1 MRSQFVTS
9 ELFNAL
15 RRNTLMVV
23 AVVITVA
30 ISLWFAFAGVLM
42 RKQVD
47 VMKGYWYD
55 KVEVSIF
62 LDKAVTQDQRT
73 SLQNDLS
80 GNPQVKS
87 LYYESREDAF
97 KRFKEDFKDTPD
109 LTKDATAQQMP
120 ESFRVKLKDPTKFQ
134 DVASEFLGR
143 PGVEQKNGIVNQ
155 RTLLEPFFR
164 MINRLQWTATAIAI
178 VQLFAG
184 ALLIGITIKVAA
196 FSRRRETGIM
206 RLVGASNLY
215 IQLPFLLEGAVEG
228 ALGGLLAV
236 GLLALTKLYVIDQ
249 LRDSIRFTS
258 WIGWPAVVSV
268 IPLVLLAGI
277 ALSVIAS
284 FISLRRY
291 LRV

>member
-1 MRSQFVTS
+1 VRSQFVAS

-15 RRNTLMVV
+15 RRNTLMVI

-47 VMKGYWYD
+47 AMKGYWYD

-62 LDKAVTQDQRT
+62 LDKAVTEEQRT
-73 SLQNDLS
+73 TLQSDLQS
-80 GNPQVKS
+80 NPQVKTVF
-87 LYYESREDAF
+87 YESQEDAF
-97 KRFKEDFKDTPD
+97 KRFKEDCKDSPD
-109 LTKDATAQQMP
+109 LVKDVTAQTLP

-134 DVASEFLGR
+134 DVQSEFSGR
-143 PGVEQKNGIVNQ
+143 PGVDEIKDQ
-155 RTLLEPFFR
+155 RALLDRFFK
-164 MINRLQWTATAIAI
+164 MINRMQWTATAIAI

-228 ALGGLLAV
+228 AIGGLLAV
-236 GLLALTKLYVIDQ
+236 GLLALTKVFVIDQ
-249 LRDSIRFTS
+249 LRRSIPFTT
-258 WIGWPAVVSV
+258 WIGWSQIVSV
-268 IPLVLLAGI
+268 MPLVMLAGI
-277 ALSVIAS
+277 ALSVTAS
-284 FISLRRY
+284 FVSLRRY

>member
-1 MRSQFVTS
+1 VRSQFVTS

-15 RRNTLMVV
+15 RRNTLMVI

-47 VMKGYWYD
+47 AMKGYWYD

-62 LDKAVTQDQRT
+62 LEKAVTQEQRT
-73 SLQNDLS
+73 TLQSDLQS
-80 GNPQVKS
+80 NPQVKTVF
-87 LYYESREDAF
+87 YESHEDAF
-97 KRFKEDFKDTPD
+97 KRFKEDFKDSPD
-109 LTKDATAQQMP
+109 LLKDVTAQTLP

-134 DVASEFLGR
+134 DVQSEFSGR
-143 PGVEQKNGIVNQ
+143 PGVEEIRNQ
-155 RTLLEPFFR
+155 RALLDPFFK
-164 MINRLQWTATAIAI
+164 MINRMQWTATAIAI

-228 ALGGLLAV
+228 AIGGLLAV
-236 GLLALTKLYVIDQ
+236 GLLALTKVFVIDQ
-249 LRDSIRFTS
+249 LRDSIKFTT
-258 WIGWPAVVSV
+258 WIGWPAIVSV
-268 IPLVLLAGI
+268 IPLVMLAGV

>member
-1 MRSQFVTS
+1 VRSQFVTS

-15 RRNTLMVV
+15 RRNTLMVI

-55 KVEVSIF
+55 KVEMSIF
-62 LDKAVTQDQRT
+62 LDKAVTEDQRT
-73 SLQNDLS
+73 TLQTDLQS
-80 GNPQVKS
+80 NPQVKTVF
-87 LYYESREDAF
+87 YESHEDAL
-97 KRFKEDFKDTPD
+97 KRFKEDFKDSPD
-109 LTKDATAQQMP
+109 LLKDVTAQTLP

-134 DVASEFLGR
+134 DVQSEFSGR
-143 PGVEQKNGIVNQ
+143 PGVEEIRNQ
-155 RTLLEPFFR
+155 RALLDPFFR
-164 MINRLQWTATAIAI
+164 MINRMQWTATAVAI

-228 ALGGLLAV
+228 AIGGLLAI
-236 GLLALTKLYVIDQ
+236 GLLALTKKYVIDQ
-249 LRDSIRFTS
+249 LRDSIQFTS
-258 WIGWPAVVSV
+258 WIGWREVLSV
-268 IPLVLLAGI
+268 MPLVMLAGI

>member
-1 MRSQFVTS
+1 MTS

-62 LDKAVTQDQRT
+62 LAQDVTEEQRT
-73 SLQNDLS
+73 TLQSDLT
-80 GNPQVKS
+80 GHAEVKTVF
-87 LYYESREDAF
+87 YESHEEAF
-97 KRFKEDFKDTPD
+97 KNFKEDFKESPA
-109 LTKDATAQQMP
+109 LLKDVTAETLP

-134 DVASEFLGR
+134 DLASEFTGR
-143 PGVEQKNGIVNQ
+143 PGVDEIRNQ
-155 RTLLEPFFR
+155 REFLERFFK
-164 MINRLQWTATAIAI
+164 IIERLQWTAAAVSG

-228 ALGGLLAV
+228 AIGGLLAI
-236 GLLALTKLYVIDQ
+236 GLLALTKLFVINS
-249 LRDSIRFTS
+249 LSESITFTE
-258 WIGWPAVVSV
+258 WIGWPEFYSV
-268 IPLVLLAGI
+268 FPLVMLAGMT
-277 ALSVIAS
+277 LSVVAS

>member
-15 RRNTLMVV
+15 RRNTLMVI

-62 LDKAVTQDQRT
+62 LDKAVTEEQRST
-73 SLQNDLS
+73 LQADLQ

-87 LYYESREDAF
+87 LFFESREEAF
-97 KRFKEDFKDTPD
+97 TRFKEDFKDSPD
-109 LTKDATAQQMP
+109 LVKDATVQTMP

-134 DVASEFLGR
+134 DVQSEFSGR
-143 PGVEQKNGIVNQ
+143 PGVDEIKNQ
-155 RTLLEPFFR
+155 RALLEPLFK
-164 MINRLQWTATAIAI
+164 MINRLQWTATAISI

-228 ALGGLLAV
+228 AIGGLLAI
-236 GLLALTKLYVIDQ
+236 GLLALTKQYVIDQ
-249 LRDSIRFTS
+249 LKASIKFTS
-258 WIGWPAVVSV
+258 WIGWHEVLSV
-268 IPLVLLAGI
+268 FPLVMLAGV

-284 FISLRRY
+284 FVSLRRY

>member
-15 RRNTLMVV
+15 RRNTLMVI

-55 KVEVSIF
+55 KVEMSIF
-62 LDKAVTQDQRT
+62 LDKAVTEDQRT
-73 SLQNDLS
+73 SLQTDLQT
-80 GNPQVKS
+80 NPQVKTVF
-87 LYYESREDAF
+87 YESHEDAL
-97 KRFKEDFKDTPD
+97 KRFKEDFKDSPD
-109 LTKDATAQQMP
+109 LLKDVTAQTLP

-134 DVASEFLGR
+134 DVQSEFSGR
-143 PGVEQKNGIVNQ
+143 PGVEEIRNQ
-155 RTLLEPFFR
+155 RALLEPFFR
-164 MINRLQWTATAIAI
+164 MINRLQWTATAVAI

-228 ALGGLLAV
+228 AIGGLLAI
-236 GLLALTKLYVIDQ
+236 GLLALTKKYVIDQ
-249 LRDSIRFTS
+249 LRDSIQFTS
-258 WIGWPAVVSV
+258 WIGWREVLAVMPQVM
-268 IPLVLLAGI
+268 LAGI

>member
-15 RRNTLMVV
+15 RRNTLMVI

-42 RKQVD
+42 SKQVQ

-55 KVEVSIF
+55 KIEVSIF
-62 LDKAVTQDQRT
+62 LTKDVTEEQRT
-73 SLQNDLS
+73 ALQSDLT
-80 GNPQVKS
+80 GNPQVKTVF
-87 LYYESREDAF
+87 YESREDAF
-97 KRFKEDFKDTPD
+97 KLAQVQFKDSPN
-109 LTKDATAQQMP
+109 LLKDIVAQQLP
-120 ESFRVKLKDPTKFQ
+120 ESFRVKLKDPTKFE
-134 DVASEFLGR
+134 DVSSEFTGR
-143 PGVEQKNGIVNQ
+143 PGVDEITNQ
-155 RTLLEPFFR
+155 RKVLEPFFKMIER
-164 MINRLQWTATAIAI
+164 MQWTATAISI
-178 VQLFAG
+178 IQLFAG
-184 ALLIGITIKVAA
+184 ALLIGITIKLAA

-228 ALGGLLAV
+228 AIGGLLAV
-236 GLLALTKLYVIDQ
+236 GLLALTKVFVIDSLQ
-249 LRDSIRFTS
+249 KSIKFTS
-258 WIGWPAVVSV
+258 WIGWPEIVSV
-268 IPLVLLAGI
+268 IPLVMLAGI
-277 ALSVIAS
+277 ALSVVAS

>member
-15 RRNTLMVV
+15 RRNTLMVI

-47 VMKGYWYD
+47 GMKNYWYD

-62 LDKAVTQDQRT
+62 LLKDVTEDQRT
-73 SLQNDLS
+73 TLS
-80 GNPQVKS
+80 RELNANALVQTVI
-87 LYYESREDAF
+87 YESRAEALVH
-97 KRFKEDFKDTPD
+97 FKEDFKDTPD
-109 LTKDATAQQMP
+109 LLKDVTAESLP
-120 ESFRVKLKDPTKFQ
+120 ESFRVKLKDPTKYE
-134 DVASEFLGR
+134 DVASEFEGR
-143 PGVEQKNGIVNQ
+143 PGVDEITNQ
-155 RTLLEPFFR
+155 RELLEPLFR
-164 MINRLQWTATAIAI
+164 MIERMQWAATAVAV

-228 ALGGLLAV
+228 AIGALLAV
-236 GLLALTKLYVIDQ
+236 GLLALTKVFVIDS
-249 LRDSIRFTS
+249 LKESIKFTS
-258 WIGWPAVVSV
+258 WIGWEAIVSL
-268 IPLVLLAGI
+268 IPLVMLAGI
-277 ALSVIAS
+277 ALSVLAS

>member
-62 LDKAVTQDQRT
+62 LTQDVTEEQRT
-73 SLQNDLS
+73 TLQGDLA
-80 GNPQVKS
+80 GNAEVKTVF
-87 LYYESREDAF
+87 YESREEAF
-97 KRFKEDFKDTPD
+97 ERFKEDFKESPA
-109 LTKDATAQQMP
+109 LLKDVTAQTLP
-120 ESFRVKLKDPTKFQ
+120 ESFRVKLKDPTKFK
-134 DVASEFLGR
+134 DMASEFTGR
-143 PGVEQKNGIVNQ
+143 PGVDEIRNQ
-155 RTLLEPFFR
+155 REVLEPFFKMIER
-164 MINRLQWTATAIAI
+164 MQWTAAAVSL

-228 ALGGLLAV
+228 AIGGLLAV
-236 GLLALTKLYVIDQ
+236 GLLALTKV
-249 LRDSIRFTS
+249 R
-258 WIGWPAVVSV
+258 
-268 IPLVLLAGI
+268 
-277 ALSVIAS
+277 
-284 FISLRRY
+284 
-291 LRV
+291 

>member
-1 MRSQFVTS
+1 MRSQFVAS

-15 RRNTLMVV
+15 RRNTLMVI

-42 RKQVD
+42 RMQVD
-47 VMKGYWYD
+47 AMKDYWYD

-62 LDKAVTQDQRT
+62 LDKAVTEDQRT
-73 SLQNDLS
+73 TLQSDLTS
-80 GNPQVKS
+80 NPQVKTV
-87 LYYESREDAF
+87 YYESKDDALR
-97 KRFKEDFKDTPD
+97 RFKELYKDTPD
-109 LTKDATAQQMP
+109 LLKDVTAQALP

-134 DVASEFLGR
+134 DVSSEFAGR
-143 PGVEQKNGIVNQ
+143 PGVEEIQNQ
-155 RTLLEPFFR
+155 RALLDPFFK
-164 MINRLQWTATAIAI
+164 MIERLQWAATAVAI

-228 ALGGLLAV
+228 AIGGLLAV
-236 GLLALTKLYVIDQ
+236 GLLALTKKFVIDQ
-249 LRDSIRFTS
+249 LRDSIPFTS
-258 WIGWPAVVSV
+258 WIGWSEIVSV
-268 IPLVLLAGI
+268 IPFVMLAGI
-277 ALSVIAS
+277 ALSVVAS
-284 FISLRRY
+284 FVSLRRY

>member
-1 MRSQFVTS
+1 MRSQFVAS

-15 RRNTLMVV
+15 RRNTLMVT

-47 VMKGYWYD
+47 MMKGYWYD

-62 LDKAVTQDQRT
+62 LRPDVTEEQRT
-73 SLQNDLS
+73 TLQADLTK
-80 GNPQVKS
+80 NAEVQTVF
-87 LYYESREDAF
+87 YESRDEAF
-97 KRFKEDFKDTPD
+97 ERFKEDFKESPD
-109 LTKDATAQQMP
+109 LTRDVVAEDLP
-120 ESFRVKLKDPTKFQ
+120 ESFRVKLKDPTKFRELF
-134 DVASEFLGR
+134 SEFSGR
-143 PGVEQKNGIVNQ
+143 PGIDEIRDQ
-155 RTLLEPFFR
+155 RAYLGPFFSMISR
-164 MINRLQWTATAIAI
+164 MQWTATAIAL

-215 IQLPFLLEGAVEG
+215 IQAPFLLEGAVEG
-228 ALGGLLAV
+228 AIGGLLAV
-236 GLLALTKLYVIDQ
+236 GLLAMTKLFVIDP
-249 LRDSIRFTS
+249 LRESIRFTT
-258 WIGWPAVVSV
+258 WIGWPEVISVVPFV
-268 IPLVLLAGI
+268 MLAGI
-277 ALSVIAS
+277 ALSVVAS
-284 FISLRRY
+284 FVSLRRY